1 MVGTLRIEGEAELNR
16 ALAKLGEDAERH
28 IADAVNATGLELRGD
43 IVKRYQRGPATGIV
57 YQKSNPTRTHQA
69 SAPGE
74 APATDTGRLAS
85 GVVFSRI
92 GRLAA
97 EVESKVAYGAMLEF
111 GTQNIAMRP
120 AWRPAVEAMQPK
132 YQKRLERALKKAM
145 GL

>member
-1 MVGTLRIEGEAELNR
+1 MKIEGTADLNR
-16 ALAKLGEDAERH
+16 AMQKLSADAERH
-28 IADAVNATGLELRGD
+28 VSDAVNATGVELRGD
-43 IVKRYQRGPATGIV
+43 IVKRYQRSAATGRV
-57 YQKSNPTRTHQA
+57 YQKSNPKRTHQA

-85 GVVFSRI
+85 SVVFSRA

-97 EVESKVAYGAMLEF
+97 EVETEVAYGAMLEF

-132 YQKRLERALKKAM
+132 FQKRLEAALRKAM
-145 GL
+145 KT

>member
-1 MVGTLRIEGEAELNR
+1 MPASMKIEGTAELNR
-16 ALAKLGEDAERH
+16 AMQKLSADAERYVS
-28 IADAVNATGLELRGD
+28 DAVNATGIELRGD
-43 IVKRYQRGPATGIV
+43 IVKRYQRSAATGRV
-57 YQKSNPTRTHQA
+57 YQKSNPKRTHQA

-85 GVVFSRI
+85 SVVFSRA

-97 EVESKVAYGAMLEF
+97 EVETKVAYGAMLEF

-132 YQKRLERALKKAM
+132 FQKRLEAALRKAM
-145 GL
+145 KT